1 MFLAI
6 TGEVGV
12 WPNTETL
19 PLSIGKTP
27 DKTLAS
33 VLLPQPFPPTIACIS
48 PKFALKFTPFNA
60 LVTPK
65 YL

>member
-6 TGEVGV
+6 TGDVGV
-12 WPNTETL
+12 CPNTETL

-27 DKTLAS
+27 DITFAS
-33 VLLPQPFPPTIACIS
+33 VLFPQPLPPTMAWIS
-48 PKFALKFTPFNA
+48 PKFALKLTPFNA